1 MSLQEQLALD
11 FKQYLID
18 KDTIKKNAVQ
28 LLRAE
33 ILNKSKDLQKD
44 LSENEILDII
54 AKEIKEKKGAI
65 EDFQKAGR
73 RDLVDQTNEEIFV
86 LQKYMPAPLTTK
98 ELEFIISNV
107 MSELNLYEMKDM
119 GKIIKEVKAETGV
132 RADGKEISK
141 LVKEA
146 LKNEQE

>member
-18 KDTIKKNAVQ
+18 KDTIKKNTVQ

-73 RDLVDQTNEEIFV
+73 QDLVDQTNEEIFI

-132 RADGKEISK
+132 RADGKEISE